1 MEEFPENF
9 NRDNLEK
16 ELRKNQDKIIQQTR
30 KVFSDSILKQINEF
44 YRVIILRF
52 DDKMW
57 KISRFEI
64 IQELL
69 CIHGSLQI
77 TTMSGKSFEINVTS
91 DLPQKEII
99 DCVVIRF

>member
-1 MEEFPENF
+1 MDKFPENF
-9 NRDNLEK
+9 TRDYFEK

-69 CIHGSLQI
+69 DIHGSLQI
-77 TTMSGKSFEINVTS
+77 TTMSGKSFEINITS

-99 DCVVIRF
+99 DCIIISF